1 MTVVVPPH
9 APVRDDS
16 EALIEEARRRARR
29 RRWRQGLAVAVL
41 AASAGVGVAVG
52 GSGGGHSG
60 LGRGSGRGSGGGA
73 SSRARDGREAKQIAH
88 VAATD
93 RTYEA
98 QLLTGGT
105 GWAMSIA
112 GLYVTRNSGRSWRLV
127 EPPVL
132 RHGNYDLPAKIG
144 DVAYRP
150 PGDMWVAMGDLPGT
164 QIHYGGDRYATI
176 ARTTNG
182 GKTWTSGN
190 APGCEYRCGSQSV
203 SFVTATHGF
212 LVSSLDSLAGHRL
225 DVTTNGGATWTPV
238 GSAPFTGEIQFTTAS
253 DGWAVSDP
261 SHWIDGGQTPV
272 GGVEVYGTN
281 NGGHTWRRV
290 RLPPPRQYAGLSST
304 ASTGA
309 FFGAERGVI
318 PVRYRN
324 PKNGRQY
331 LVVFTTADGGRSW
344 TAHLA
349 PVTADLRSDQW
360 GVAPGLAFTAP
371 NARDWLFFAG
381 RTLYATT
388 NSGENWTT
396 VHVGIPAVA
405 PYSLSFTTP
414 TAGWAIFSV
423 SVGDYSYPPVLVRT
437 TDGGRTWTALS
448 PH

>member
-1 MTVVVPPH
+1 M
-9 APVRDDS
+9 
-16 EALIEEARRRARR
+16 
-29 RRWRQGLAVAVL
+29 GLAL
-41 AASAGVGVAVG
+41 GGG
-52 GSGGGHSG
+52 GSGRSG
-60 LGRGSGRGSGGGA
+60 LGSGSGSGSGGGA
-73 SSRARDGREAKQIAH
+73 SSRARDAREAKQIAG

-93 RTYEA
+93 RVPDA
-98 QLLTGGT
+98 QLLPGGT
-105 GWAMSIA
+105 GWALSDN
-112 GLYVTRNSGRSWRLV
+112 GLYWTRNDGRSWRLI

-132 RHGNYDLPAKIG
+132 EHGHYPEVTDKINS
-144 DVAYRP
+144 VAYRA
-150 PGDMWVAMGDLPGT
+150 PGHIWVTMGDLVGT

-176 ARTTNG
+176 ARTTND
-182 GKTWTSGN
+182 GKTWRSGN
-190 APGCEYRCGSQSV
+190 APGCEYRCGSQYV
-203 SFVTATHGF
+203 SFLSATHGF
-212 LVSSLDSLAGHRL
+212 LLSSLDSLAGHRL
-225 DVTTNGGATWTPV
+225 DVTTNGGATWSPV

-261 SHWIDGGQTPV
+261 SQWIDGGQTPV
-272 GGVEVYGTN
+272 GGGEVYGTT
-281 NGGHTWRRV
+281 NGGHTWQRV
-290 RLPPPRQYAGLSST
+290 RLAPPRQYAGLSST

-331 LVVFTTADGGRSW
+331 LAVFTTADGGRSW
-344 TAHLA
+344 TAHPA

-388 NSGENWTT
+388 DSGSSWTT

-437 TDGGRTWTALS
+437 TDGGRTWTALA